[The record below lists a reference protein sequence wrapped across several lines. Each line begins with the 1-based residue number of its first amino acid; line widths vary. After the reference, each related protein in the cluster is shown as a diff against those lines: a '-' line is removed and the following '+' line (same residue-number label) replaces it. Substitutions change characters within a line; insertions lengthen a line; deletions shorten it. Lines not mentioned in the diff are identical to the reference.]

1 MWSNPLCGR
10 FLGYRPAVAGRTFL
24 DVTDGNGSRGGWTK
38 FAGELF
44 SEPWLPHD
52 SCCLLFGC
60 YQWGV
65 VPDVVGVAVLVVV
78 VVVVMLWL
86 LLSLA
91 AVAGHGACK
100 RAGGLE
106 LMLEL

>member
-1 MWSNPLCGR
+1 MTL
-10 FLGYRPAVAGRTFL
+10 VACFL
-24 DVTDGNGSRGGWTK
+24 DVTNGV
-38 FAGELF
+38 
-44 SEPWLPHD
+44 
-52 SCCLLFGC
+52 
-60 YQWGV
+60 V
-65 VPDVVGVAVLVVV
+65 VPDIVGVAVLVVV
-78 VVVVMLWL
+78 VVVVMLLL